1 MYSSVSF
8 SNTHQVKKTLV
19 ESAAMADVPEQ
30 KSAKRKRS
38 RSKKMSAAEQ
48 AETEPVAVA
57 VEEPVAVAEPQNPGD
72 NTLTKRRQKKIKKE
86 KKTEIEEE
94 KEDELKELPETEE
107 KKKKVRSSGGGGIMS
122 TESFESLELS
132 KHTSNAIKDIG
143 FQYMTQVNKKQKLWI
158 LERVKFQYFTSE
170 TSIHYVMFV

>member
-57 VEEPVAVAEPQNPGD
+57 EPQNPED
-72 NTLTKRRQKKIKKE
+72 DKLTKRRQKKIKKE
-86 KKTEIEEE
+86 KKMEIEEE
-94 KEDELKELPETEE
+94 KEDELKELPETKE
-107 KKKKVRSSGGGGIMS
+107 KKKKVRSSSGGGIMS

-132 KHTSNAIKDIG
+132 KHTSNPIKDIG
-143 FQYMTQVNKKQKLWI
+143 FQYMTQVNKKNRNFEFEKEWNFKTLWVKLQFI
-158 LERVKFQYFTSE
+158 D
-170 TSIHYVMFV
+170 